1 MLLTAGWGIA
11 GAGSSVGEGVEVT
24 LECPGLREGEG
35 WTPLQ
40 RQAVGEAT
48 GAKVRVGLA
57 SVPPCPL
64 RPFLPALPLVPTK
77 PSAHRNARPGSPVL
91 PAPGKATAARLASG
105 RKRGA
110 HRKGVGEEGRGP
122 GEMFGLPVCLDA
134 KISGLQ
140 VRGPRLTL
148 LS

>member
-1 MLLTAGWGIA
+1 MDPPAEAACGGGHGCQ
-11 GAGSSVGEGVEVT
+11 GA
-24 LECPGLREGEG
+24 
-35 WTPLQ
+35 
-40 RQAVGEAT
+40 
-48 GAKVRVGLA
+48 VGLA

-77 PSAHRNARPGSPVL
+77 PSAHRSAQPGSPVL

-110 HRKGVGEEGRGP
+110 HRKGMGEERRGP

-134 KISGLQ
+134 KISGLR
-140 VRGPRLTL
+140 VRGPRAHALVL
-148 LS
+148 ALAESKPQVLV